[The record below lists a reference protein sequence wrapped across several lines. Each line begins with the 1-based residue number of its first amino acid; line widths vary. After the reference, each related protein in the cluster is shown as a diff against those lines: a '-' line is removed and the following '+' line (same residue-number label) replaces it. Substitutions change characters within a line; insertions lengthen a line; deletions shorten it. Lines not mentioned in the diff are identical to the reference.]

1 MRSRIQGNCSI
12 AFRLPFL
19 IFHCPEI
26 TMIRTL
32 TFAGLACLVA
42 FAASTSQAKDLLSP
56 FEAERIGMVEM
67 WHRQVGA
74 IGGAEGIVDIQVWV
88 QKSIQREYVEVFTK
102 DAGSG
107 GSVTER
113 ISITQKNLSGRP
125 IGKPEAER
133 MAKMSILKLKRRGIE
148 ADFRS
153 IKIDEVRLYSLTA
166 DGNLSAFDAETG
178 ETMWSVRL
186 GRPERGYTTLGIN
199 DNFVTV
205 LNGSSMYQ
213 VSAMAVE
220 TIDAAGLRTLV
231 PAGRPS
237 QAKQIDGVPLHG
249 AVNSGFHTLI
259 TTTRKAMETYLLG
272 QPTIEPGFEM
282 FSGKATTKPATFPNS
297 DRVMWPTDSGYVYV
311 VETAG
316 EPSALFRLDIDGKV
330 EGGVAAA
337 SNNRFFF
344 GSTGGRVY
352 AVRATREGEVM
363 WNQSL
368 GEPFYRTP
376 FVTGEKVLLTSG
388 YGSLHCLNTKN
399 GNPVWARPA
408 TDVDQVF
415 AYVGDQ
421 LVGRDRNHHLV
432 LIDEPTGNINTRL
445 NNMVVEKVVI
455 NQDTDR
461 CYLVGKGGM
470 VQCLRPRDTEL
481 PVFLRTIDPPGVAPN
496 EASDSA
502 KPVAAQP
509 TTPAVDPFGAD
520 AGDTQPAAD
529 PFGADPFGG
538 DMGAPAGADPG
549 ADPFGAD
556 PFGN

>member
-1 MRSRIQGNCSI
+1 
-12 AFRLPFL
+12 
-19 IFHCPEI
+19 
-26 TMIRTL
+26 MIRTL

-42 FAASTSQAKDLLSP
+42 FAAKTSHAKDLLSP
-56 FEAERIGMVEM
+56 FETERIGMVEM

-74 IGGAEGIVDIQVWV
+74 IGGAEAIVDVQVWV
-88 QKSIQREYVEVFTK
+88 QKSIQREYIEVFTK
-102 DAGSG
+102 DAASG

-113 ISITQKNLSGRP
+113 ISVTQKGLSGRP

-166 DGNLSAFDAETG
+166 DGNLSALDAETG
-178 ETMWSVRL
+178 ELMWSVRL

-205 LNGSSMYQ
+205 LNGSSLYQ
-213 VSAMAVE
+213 VSAMTVE
-220 TIDAAGLRTLV
+220 TIDAAGLRTMV

-249 AVNSGFHTLI
+249 AVNSGLHTLI

-337 SNNRFFF
+337 SDNRFFF

-352 AVRATREGEVM
+352 AVHATREGEVI

-388 YGSLHCLNTKN
+388 YGSLHCLNAKN
-399 GNPVWARPA
+399 GNPVWDRPA

-415 AYVGDQ
+415 AHVGDQ
-421 LVGRDRNHHLV
+421 LVGRGRQHQLV
-432 LIDEPTGNINTRL
+432 LVDEPTGNINVRMS
-445 NNMVVEKVVI
+445 NVFVEKVVI

-481 PVFLRTIDPPGVAPN
+481 PIFLRTIHPPGAELDESN
-496 EASDSA
+496 ESA
-502 KPVAAQP
+502 KPKSTQP
-509 TTPAVDPFGAD
+509 TTPAADPFGAG
-520 AGDTQPAAD
+520 AGDAQPAAD
-529 PFGADPFGG
+529 PFGGDPFGG
-538 DMGAPAGADPG
+538 GMGAPAE
-549 ADPFGAD
+549 DPFGAD